1 MLTDRCNFKLS
12 KLLKEHKF
20 PQRSIEFNSDYY
32 TQNGELIYA
41 VPDTTEKRDLIFAP
55 YISEVI
61 DRLEIDLGLYLSVFL
76 TTKGYQYRIYDPD
89 NNNYEIM
96 SNLEGIEL
104 SLVAYELCIEAA
116 INYYYHDDQEERT
129 GIIGIA

>member
-116 INYYYHDDQEERT
+116 INYYYHDDQEEIT